1 MEFKDNFLEGA
12 DFKVLAEKLQE
23 TKHPEAF
30 TISRNLAKEGHR
42 APKDVEKDRAKGK
55 AVQLE
60 LFAGLSSEE
69 QRVAVGL
76 SGGTANII
84 TDIIETLPSTRKAG
98 KVIIALAQTFHE
110 QSDSFK
116 KEGKDYS
123 KRIETKS
130 GKEKIVDFGSMRGVS
145 ETIKRY
151 FPKLTGVKSPF
162 GGTYPYILLDIA
174 EFTKL
179 VNGTRGEACSAS
191 GADKMEVKDTLQQL
205 AEKEVWSTMGNLRGA
220 TKLLSIEYKLKSEEG
235 QKKEY
240 WLLALRPI
248 FYEAIEKDYIQL
260 RADTLK
266 RLKGKQKDITMKLF
280 WMLQEHRSYGIK
292 FEKSKRE
299 LLAEIATIERYKKN
313 KSILKA
319 DFEEAINKMK
329 ELELITEYT
338 ERDGANGELISV
350 FKFNTSYIREAQ
362 TEEEES

>member
-1 MEFKDNFLEGA
+1 MNITENLFKE
-12 DFKVLAEKLQE
+12 LAEKLQE

-30 TISRNLAKEGHR
+30 TISRNLAKEGHK
-42 APKDVEKDRAKGK
+42 APKEVEKDRAKGK

-84 TDIIETLPSTRKAG
+84 TDIIETLPSTGKAG

-130 GKEKIVDFGSMRGVS
+130 GKEKKVDFGSKRGVN

-151 FPKLTGVKSPF
+151 FPKLTAVESPF

-179 VNGTRGEACSAS
+179 VNGTRGEAGSAS
-191 GADKMEVKDTLQQL
+191 GVDKMEVKDTLQQL
-205 AEKEVWSTMGNLRGA
+205 AGKEIWTTIGNLRGSS
-220 TKLLSIEYKLKSEEG
+220 KLLSIEHKLKSEEG

-248 FYEAIEKDYIQL
+248 FYEAIERDYIQL

-280 WMLQEHRSYGIK
+280 WILVEHRSYNK
-292 FEKSKRE
+292 KSFEKSKRE

-319 DFEEAINKMK
+319 NFEEAINKMK

-350 FKFNTSYIREAQ
+350 FKYNRNYLREIQ
-362 TEEEES
+362 KEGEES